1 MKSNG
6 TCIFALVAGVLL
18 AVSPLAAHH
27 GVGLFEQ
34 GKTVSIKGTITEF
47 DFVNPHVEIYCDVK
61 DDKGNVSKWMIESGS
76 PNLMRRSGWNR
87 TTLKP
92 GEEATFV
99 GRPGKNGA
107 KALRL
112 IKVVR
117 PNGEEIL
124 PEKTMD

>member
-1 MKSNG
+1 MKNKRFSVL
-6 TCIFALVAGVLL
+6 AVAAGLLL
-18 AVSPLAAHH
+18 AAAPVFAHH

-34 GKTVSIKGTITEF
+34 DRSISIKGTITQF
-47 DFVNPHVEIYCDVK
+47 DFVNPHVEIYFEAK
-61 DDKGNVSKWMIESGS
+61 DDKGNVTKWMAESGS
-76 PNLMRRSGWNR
+76 PNLMRRSGWNK

-92 GEEATFV
+92 GEEVTFV

-107 KALRL
+107 KAIRL
-112 IKVVR
+112 LKVVR